1 MQAIDYWYACN
12 SMASPCRMR
21 EFKRLPTP
29 AAVAAAT
36 AAFRKGG
43 LRSERGSEPRERARA
58 ADGGGSNGALGVA
71 EIVIGLVS
79 EGRLC
84 VPYDFDIIARH
95 PGDTA
100 VGGAAAAEAVEATAA
115 PAAVAATEARGAR
128 GGQHIARHFTISENV
143 GVGTA
148 AIAAPAAAVTAA
160 GDG

>member
-1 MQAIDYWYACN
+1 MQANENGDACN
-12 SMASPCRMR
+12 SKASPCRKR
-21 EFKRLPTP
+21 EIKRLPTP

-71 EIVIGLVS
+71 EIVIGLET

-84 VPYDFDIIARH
+84 DPYDFDIIARH

-100 VGGAAAAEAVEATAA
+100 VGGAAAAAA
-115 PAAVAATEARGAR
+115 ADAATEARGAR
-128 GGQHIARHFTISENV
+128 GGQHIARHFSISENV